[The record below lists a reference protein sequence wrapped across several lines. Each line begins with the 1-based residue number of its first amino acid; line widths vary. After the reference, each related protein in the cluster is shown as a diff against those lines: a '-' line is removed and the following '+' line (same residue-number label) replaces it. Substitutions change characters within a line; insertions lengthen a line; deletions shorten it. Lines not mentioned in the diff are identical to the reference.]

1 LEQAPLIVAEAL
13 SARQL
18 VINLLNSIVPLNTT
32 HGDFIMATSMVAT
45 QPLRPELGDFSSI
58 VCFKA
63 VVVGV
68 EEALGEKAAAI
79 ALISAGRAR
88 GKQLAHQ
95 LGLTTESV
103 SLAEATT
110 RINAALGKEGTCL
123 CIVDQIVEE
132 NDSIKVFCRE
142 TICSSGEAEGSSRTL
157 TYTLGAIQGVLEQ
170 MTGRRLRG
178 KQVESVLRGS
188 THDVLAFTVL
198 S

>member
-1 LEQAPLIVAEAL
+1 LEQALLIVAEAL

-32 HGDFIMATSMVAT
+32 HGDFVMATPTVTT
-45 QPLRPELGDFSSI
+45 QPLRSELGDFSSI

-88 GKQLAHQ
+88 GKQLANQ
-95 LGLTTESV
+95 LGLTTNSV
-103 SLAEATT
+103 SLAAATALV
-110 RINAALGKEGTCL
+110 NSALGKEGTCL
-123 CIVDQIVEE
+123 CIVDQIVKD